1 MIFGG
6 EALNPQRLKPW
17 KEQYP
22 DIQLINMYGITET
35 TVHVTY
41 KEIGPQEIAG
51 AQSNIGK
58 PLFHLFA
65 LVTDRHG
72 KLRPPGMPGELSVG
86 GAGVARGYL
95 NRPELTAETFVPNYR
110 SGDMARP
117 LENGDLIYLG
127 RRDRQVKIRGYRI
140 ETAEVE
146 SALLQHE
153 AVRDAVVS
161 VRSIG
166 GHPALAAYVVSNGS
180 VSLSQLREFLAR
192 CLPAY
197 MIPAHLVLVEEL
209 FLTPNGKIDRQ
220 RLDQIQ
226 LSSAKV
232 KGRRPQ
238 GRTQEIIA
246 AAWRGVLETEE
257 FDADDNFFDC
267 GGNSLTLVQVNHQLR
282 KELAIELPVM
292 AMCVH
297 PTIQSLA
304 TYIEDRLE
312 APPDVAD
319 RSQAV
324 KNARRTRNAQF
335 EKRRKRN

>member
-1 MIFGG
+1 
-6 EALNPQRLKPW
+6 
-17 KEQYP
+17 
-22 DIQLINMYGITET
+22 
-35 TVHVTY
+35 
-41 KEIGPQEIAG
+41 
-51 AQSNIGK
+51 
-58 PLFHLFA
+58 
-65 LVTDRHG
+65 
-72 KLRPPGMPGELSVG
+72 
-86 GAGVARGYL
+86 
-95 NRPELTAETFVPNYR
+95 
-110 SGDMARP
+110 
-117 LENGDLIYLG
+117 
-127 RRDRQVKIRGYRI
+127 
-140 ETAEVE
+140 
-146 SALLQHE
+146 
-153 AVRDAVVS
+153 
-161 VRSIG
+161 
-166 GHPALAAYVVSNGS
+166 
-180 VSLSQLREFLAR
+180 
-192 CLPAY
+192 

-282 KELAIELPVM
+282 KELAIDLPVM
-292 AMCVH
+292 AMFEH